1 MPTDAQNALSPIFHI
16 EERDVLCVGPPLHG
30 AYGCTSRLKLRL
42 LIADRKKGAI
52 MGFYSSHI
60 EMVRPNVMMSH
71 YGYITRKGKYA
82 NRHDFVFSESGN
94 MPKWA
99 KDETDYWQ
107 TVSDKEMDLEQ
118 KIREGKR
125 REANYAV
132 RKIIFALPNEMT
144 EQEMIQFTRDYL
156 EANYKDLPYTFVIHK
171 KDSAIYGIENPH
183 VHVIFSDYVNNER
196 TENLDRDTYFKKHGV
211 SKAGNEYGGAYRTRD
226 YTARPPRAYRRARK
240 DLADRI
246 NAYYEEKGIDK
257 RVSEKSL
264 EAQIKEALQQGDYL
278 TAEILK
284 RSKPFRLSPR
294 KFKKYGKLIQQ
305 KVLAGWR
312 NVKNLDDVPDPE
324 VRNRIVQ
331 EFEKQLKE
339 EFANY
344 TKTFDKHPSDLDKI
358 HAIEAKMDE
367 LQTFKKFA
375 PNRNTHVM
383 ARNEKRLEELEKQ
396 KNWILLR
403 MSNQS
408 SDNYYLSKKYES
420 EITQKYRNEEIAHLM
435 NASPEEK
442 IKEYAI
448 AAYSI
453 REMHKRINTLLKEKE
468 EVILLKKLSKRTDGE
483 AEALKKKLES
493 KESLLRYLEKNKKDT
508 EDIQADIE
516 ELKPRIDDLAERVLT
531 PEEKKEISDHF
542 TQNCNE
548 IYKLKEI
555 SSSYATRIKDAGID
569 EKFREEHKKEIFEY
583 LKNLERLNKY
593 DINEKAQES
602 LSSKNG
608 KTPSFKDERRL
619 QAVNDAVLKRIDQFQ
634 TSLKEDMA
642 KNWDQ
647 AYEKAL
653 NDITNGLIEK
663 LKKENRFL
671 TRQLKNLASYEED
684 KRKNIQNRLTENQK
698 DIQKIARINEQ
709 KAEEKAK
716 EILKYWRKDRSK
728 KVADLASLQK
738 QLAKDSHRKYLNPDI
753 TEKARDAL
761 KGSNWKIDYI
771 KVRDGHSRFEEER
784 LRQLE
789 EGYKNENLTFMKAYN
804 NLIPHTQK
812 YYLEQL
818 VDEESGKQLT
828 SLKNQIREEEKKKV
842 SLSFPDPPIDAELK
856 RLNRQL
862 ERTIEK
868 YRTPEMM
875 EKARILSEASVK
887 RWPQNRAKA
896 KKLVKKFK
904 ARIAK
909 AHLSQSEKRR
919 KNKILSYAKY
929 QLSRRKLLNDTVTT
943 RILEFKDKV
952 LRTIPRK
959 EDFYIH
965 QIINERT
972 NNELMKKESLIKQS
986 EKILKDLS
994 SKYPKIDP
1002 SVVKAQAQIDALKQ
1016 ERDLFLKAQTTNE
1029 VIEEAKV
1036 RRQAAIDHAEVNLN
1050 ALKEEHKALMK
1061 DANRKHLSPG
1071 TKEKVQRDMGMIG
1084 KLLKRQQKQN
1094 ERAKEMLR
1102 QTMQMFN
1109 HSSTNGLDEAEQAM
1123 YSLEDM
1129 AGKGFKRANIKI
1141 YGNDGMGM

>member
-1 MPTDAQNALSPIFHI
+1 
-16 EERDVLCVGPPLHG
+16 
-30 AYGCTSRLKLRL
+30 
-42 LIADRKKGAI
+42 

-60 EMVRPNVMMSH
+60 DIVRPNVMMSH

-107 TVSDKEMDLEQ
+107 TVQAKELEIEDKVQ
-118 KIREGKR
+118 QGKYGKKQ
-125 REANYAV
+125 YAV
-132 RKIIFALPNEMT
+132 RKIIFALPNEMN

-196 TENLDRDTYFKKHGV
+196 SQNLDRDTYFKMHGV
-211 SKAGNEYGGAYRTRD
+211 SKKGNEYGGAYRTRD
-226 YTARPPRAYRRARK
+226 YISHNPQTYKRARK

-246 NAYYEEKGIDK
+246 NAYYEERGIDK

-264 EAQIKEALQQGDYL
+264 DAQIKEALQQGDYL

-324 VRNRIVQ
+324 VKNRIVQ
-331 EFEKQLKE
+331 EFEKQIKE
-339 EFANY
+339 EFMNY
-344 TKTFDKHPSDLDKI
+344 TKTLDRKPSDLDKI
-358 HAIEAKMDE
+358 HAIEAKIDE
-367 LQTFKKFA
+367 LQTFMKFA

-383 ARNEKRLEELEKQ
+383 ARNEKRLEELEKE

-403 MSNQS
+403 VSDQS

-420 EITQKYRNEEIAHLM
+420 EITQKYRNEEITHLM

-453 REMHKRINTLLKEKE
+453 REMRKRINTLMKEKE

-516 ELKPRIDDLAERVLT
+516 ELKNRIDDLAERVLT

-542 TQNCNE
+542 TKNCNE

-569 EKFREEHKKEIFEY
+569 ENFREEHKKEIFEY

-593 DINEKAQES
+593 DIDEKAQKS
-602 LSSKNG
+602 LSSEND

-634 TSLKEDMA
+634 TGLKEEMA

-663 LKKENRFL
+663 LKKESRYL
-671 TRQLKNLASYEED
+671 DKQLDYIGFSD
-684 KRKNIQNRLTENQK
+684 SQKRKAIYDRMAENKQ
-698 DIQKIARINEQ
+698 DIQKIAKFYQ
-709 KAEEKAK
+709 KETEEKAK

-753 TEKARDAL
+753 AQKARDVL

-789 EGYKNENLTFMKAYN
+789 EGYKNENLTFMKTYN

-818 VDEESGKQLT
+818 VNEASNHQLT
-828 SLKNQIREEEKKKV
+828 ALKNQIREEEKKKV
-842 SLSFPDPPIDAELK
+842 TLPTPDPSIDAELK
-856 RLNRQL
+856 RLHRQV

-868 YRTPEMM
+868 YRTPELM
-875 EKARILSEASVK
+875 EKAKLLSEASIK
-887 RWPQNRAKA
+887 QWPTNRAKA
-896 KKLVKKFK
+896 QRLVKKFK
-904 ARIAK
+904 TRIAK
-909 AHLSQSEKRR
+909 GHMSQTQKRR

-929 QLSRRKLLNDTVTT
+929 QLSKRKLLNDTVTT
-943 RILEFKDKV
+943 KILEFKDKV
-952 LRTIPRK
+952 LKTIPRK
-959 EDFYIH
+959 EEFYIH
-965 QIINERT
+965 QIINEQT
-972 NNELMKKESLIKQS
+972 NNELAKKESLIKNA
-986 EKILKDLS
+986 EKIYKDLS
-994 SKYPKIDP
+994 SKYMETDS
-1002 SVVKAQAQIDALKQ
+1002 SVVTAKAKLDALKQ
-1016 ERDLFLKAQTTNE
+1016 EKELFIKAQTTNE
-1029 VIEEAKV
+1029 VIEEAKT
-1036 RRQAAIDHAEVNLN
+1036 RRQAAIDHAEVNMN

-1071 TKEKVQRDMGMIG
+1071 TQKKAQRNMSMLGKMIERQKKQTEK
-1084 KLLKRQQKQN
+1084 
-1094 ERAKEMLR
+1094 AKEMLKQSMR
-1102 QTMQMFN
+1102 MFTP
-1109 HSSTNGLDEAEQAM
+1109 SSSNELDEVEKAM
-1123 YSLEDM
+1123 DGLEDM

>member
-1 MPTDAQNALSPIFHI
+1 M
-16 EERDVLCVGPPLHG
+16 RGPPI
-30 AYGCTSRLKLRL
+30 AWSLRL
-42 LIADRKKGAI
+42 YQPFEVTSANRRQRKGAI

-344 TKTFDKHPSDLDKI
+344 TKTFDKQPSDLDKI

-403 MSNQS
+403 VSNQS

-420 EITQKYRNEEIAHLM
+420 EITQKYRNEEITHLM

-453 REMHKRINTLLKEKE
+453 REMHKRINTLMKEKE

-516 ELKPRIDDLAERVLT
+516 ELKTRIDDLAERVLT

-602 LSSKNG
+602 LSSKEG

-634 TSLKEDMA
+634 TSLKEDMT

-663 LKKENRFL
+663 LKKENHFL
-671 TRQLKNLASYEED
+671 TSQLKNLGAYEHE
-684 KRKNIQNRLTENQK
+684 KRKSINERLAENQK
-698 DIQKIARINEQ
+698 DIQKVASFYRQE
-709 KAEEKAK
+709 AEEKAR
-716 EILKYWRKDRSK
+716 EILKDWRKGRNE
-728 KVADLASLQK
+728 KVAALALLQK
-738 QLAKDSHRKYLNPDI
+738 QLARDSHRKYLNRDI
-753 TEKARDAL
+753 ARKAKEVL

-771 KVRDGHSRFEEER
+771 QLRDGHSRFEEER

-804 NLIPHTQK
+804 ALIPHTQK

-818 VDEESGKQLT
+818 IDEESNKQLT
-828 SLKNQIREEEKKKV
+828 ALKNQIREEEKKKV
-842 SLSFPDPPIDAELK
+842 TLSTPDPSIDAELN
-856 RLNRQL
+856 RLHRQI
-862 ERTIEK
+862 ERTIEE
-868 YRTPEMM
+868 YRTPELM
-875 EKARILSEASVK
+875 EKAKILSEASVK
-887 RWPQNRAKA
+887 RWPENRAKA
-896 KKLVKKFK
+896 QKLVKKFK

-909 AHLSQSEKRR
+909 AHLSQKEKRR

-929 QLSRRKLLNDTVTT
+929 QLSKRKLLNDTVTT
-943 RILEFKDKV
+943 RILQFKDKV

-972 NNELMKKESLIKQS
+972 NNELMKKESLIRHA
-986 EKILKDLS
+986 EKIVKDLS
-994 SKYPKIDP
+994 AEYPKTTP
-1002 SVVKAQAQIDALKQ
+1002 SVMKAQAKLEALKQ
-1016 ERDLFLKAQTTNE
+1016 EKELFQKAQTTPD
-1029 VIEEAKV
+1029 VIEEAKQ
-1036 RRQAAIDHAEVNLN
+1036 RKQAAIDHAEVNMN
-1050 ALKEEHKALMK
+1050 ALKEEYKALMK

-1071 TKEKVQRDMGMIG
+1071 TQKRVQRNMSMLGKMIE
-1084 KLLKRQQKQN
+1084 RQRRQNQKA
-1094 ERAKEMLR
+1094 REMLR
-1102 QTMQMFN
+1102 QSMRMFDPT
-1109 HSSTNGLDEAEQAM
+1109 STNGLDEVENAM
-1123 YSLEDM
+1123 DKLEDM

-1141 YGNDGMGM
+1141 YGNDGMGL